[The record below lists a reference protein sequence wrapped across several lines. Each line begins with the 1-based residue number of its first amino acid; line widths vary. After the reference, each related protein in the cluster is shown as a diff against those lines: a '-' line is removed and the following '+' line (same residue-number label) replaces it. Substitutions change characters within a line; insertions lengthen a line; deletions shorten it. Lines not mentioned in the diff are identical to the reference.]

1 MHMKF
6 DKAIELYIK
15 SRSSRLSV
23 RTIRTYKS
31 VLMLFCQWL
40 NNPEL
45 SEVTDDRIDAYLS
58 HLMSIYKERT
68 RSLAA
73 NSIRAFFK
81 HWSSKNESNVSWE
94 LIQGPRITET
104 FPDFV
109 TQEQFDLID
118 EVYDEDDFEQL
129 KRKVIF
135 QLLWNTGMR
144 ISELLSLNISD
155 IRTDRNYTHITTLK
169 TKKLRM
175 VMWNDEC
182 HRLLIKYLGI
192 RICMNQDDELFQ
204 TPSNRRNRGCRTRM
218 TPRSVQ
224 RWCRELK
231 ELLGFEIR
239 FRPHAFRH
247 GKCHEILNSGG
258 NVHQIQTIA
267 GHSSITSSE
276 IYVRLNLKELG
287 ELLHRFLP
295 KESSKG
301 KKLHKVDSPYA
312 FKA

>member
-1 MHMKF
+1 
-6 DKAIELYIK
+6 
-15 SRSSRLSV
+15 
-23 RTIRTYKS
+23 
-31 VLMLFCQWL
+31 MLFCRWL
-40 NNPEL
+40 DNPEL
-45 SEVTDDRIDAYLS
+45 HTVTDERIDDYLAYL
-58 HLMSIYKERT
+58 MTIYQERT

-81 HWSSKNESNVSWE
+81 FWSAKDESKVGWE

-109 TQEQFDLID
+109 TREQFELID
-118 EVYDEDDFEQL
+118 DTLDEDDYEQL
-129 KRKVIF
+129 TRKVVF

-144 ISELLSLNISD
+144 ISELMSLNISD
-155 IRTDRNYTHITTLK
+155 IKVDRNYTHITTLK

-182 HRLLIKYLGI
+182 HRLLVKYIGI
-192 RICMNQDDELFQ
+192 RICMNQNDELFQ
-204 TPSNRRNRGCRTRM
+204 TPPSKRNKGCSTRM

-224 RWCRELK
+224 RWCRELRSF
-231 ELLGFEIR
+231 LGFEIR
-239 FRPHAFRH
+239 LRPHAFRH

-276 IYVRLNLKELG
+276 IYVRLNLKEQG
-287 ELLHRFLP
+287 ELLQRFLP
-295 KESSKG
+295 KESSTG
-301 KKLHKVDSPYA
+301 KKLHKVDSPYVL
-312 FKA
+312 KA